1 MFKATTI
8 IKAPSGRFIFV
19 GRVHESLCDKSHDT
33 LADAK
38 IAAVDCM
45 IAIGESFP
53 CAVAPN
59 ANS

>member
-19 GRVHESLCDKSHDT
+19 GRVHESLCDKSYDT

-45 IAIGESFP
+45 IAIGESGR
-53 CAVAPN
+53 CAVAPS